1 MFYTPADRPY
11 VWSAVSGHAG
21 RETGDAGNQ
30 MKARMNEAFPAA
42 PLRHYSMFSS
52 WLRTRRFS
60 ELASRCIALV
70 LFTAVPFAMAGPPA
84 VSETLLTQRISFNE
98 HIRPILSENCFACH
112 GPDSGNREAGLRLDQ
127 PDPATAE
134 LDSGMRAIVPRGVDE
149 SELIARVIS
158 KDPDSVMPPSWAKLG
173 RLSPEQVSLLER
185 WIEEG
190 AEYEPHWAFV
200 AAKRPNARPVGVHP
214 IDVIVAE
221 KLEQRG
227 LAIQNEAD
235 RTTLIRRASF
245 DLTGLPPTPAEV
257 ESFTA
262 DSSRN
267 AYGQLLERLLASPR
281 YGERMAADWMDL
293 ARYSDS
299 YGFQVDR
306 PRPTMW
312 PWRDWVIDAFNEN
325 MPWDQFAL
333 WQLAGD
339 LLPGASND
347 QILATA
353 FNRLHQQENEGGSIE
368 EEYRVAY
375 INDRVTTFGTAF
387 LGLTL
392 ECCRCHDHKFD
403 PLSQKDFYSLFAFFD
418 DVDEAGLY
426 SFFTSATPTPKLRLL
441 NASMQTRLAAAEEAV
456 GEAAIALATAE
467 NAARTAVQAWL
478 KGQMKQPSTLTTPE
492 GDHLYGELVHYN
504 FDQRRKDGKFASLL
518 DPPPAHK
525 KKNTGKSEPHSKKQS
540 KTDNEKESPDHAAT
554 SPRNNTLVPGRNGQA
569 IKLTGDHPVRTP
581 VGNFHRSEPFS
592 ISLWLQVPTPYERAV
607 VFHRSQAWTDAAS
620 RGYELL
626 VDNGHLRWS
635 LIHFWPGD
643 AISVRVTEPLS
654 TGKWV
659 HVAVSSDGS
668 GRAAGLKVFI
678 NGHPAATDVIRD
690 NLTREIT
697 GGGGDTIT
705 IGERMRD
712 HGLKD
717 GIVDDFRVFDRALS
731 HLEIRDCF
739 TPGSLTKTLAM
750 GSDAESISS
759 YYVAATD
766 KNILSKRQ
774 ALEGARRARDDLVEK
789 LPEIMVMRELAEPK
803 QAYVLNRGDYDKRGE
818 PVSPATPEVLPPFPT
833 DQPRN
838 RLGLARWLIDPDHPL
853 LARVTVNRIWQSLF
867 GQGLVR
873 STEDLGNQATP
884 PEYPELLDLLAWK
897 FSHSEDEGGLD
908 WNVKALL
915 KFIMTSQVYRQ
926 QSLADAKTMTDDP
939 LNTWLARGPRH
950 RLPAEMIR
958 DGLLAACGLLVEKQG
973 GPPVKPYDLADSFKP
988 EKPASGDA
996 LYRRSLYTYWR
1007 RSGPAPVLEA
1017 FDVPNRVVCV
1027 AKRDTTNTPLHAF
1040 VLLNGPQFVEAA
1052 RALAESLL
1060 IEFPNDA
1067 TTALADGFY
1076 RLTSRRPDTKEQ
1088 GILKR
1093 MLSEQQDWYRNHP
1106 GEATKLLS
1114 VGQQPRNETLPEVET
1129 AALTAVFSG
1138 LLAHDESVVKQ

>member
-1 MFYTPADRPY
+1 MDFA
-11 VWSAVSGHAG
+11 
-21 RETGDAGNQ
+21 
-30 MKARMNEAFPAA
+30 
-42 PLRHYSMFSS
+42 
-52 WLRTRRFS
+52 WLRTCRFRG
-60 ELASRCIALV
+60 LAGCCVGVVIFIAV
-70 LFTAVPFAMAGPPA
+70 LPA
-84 VSETLLTQRISFNE
+84 LARTPAASKTPQQKRITFNE

-112 GPDSGNREAGLRLDQ
+112 GPDSDNREAGLRLDRSE
-127 PDPATAE
+127 AAIAE
-134 LDSGMRAIVPRGVDE
+134 LDSGMRAIVPHE
-149 SELIARVIS
+149 INKSELTARIIS
-158 KDPDSVMPPSWAKLG
+158 VDPDSVMPPPWAKIG
-173 RLSPEQVSLLER
+173 RLSTKQVRLLKR
-185 WIEEG
+185 WIKEG

-200 AAKRPNARPVGVHP
+200 APTKPNLGTASEHP
-214 IDVIVAE
+214 IDAIVSSRL
-221 KLEQRG
+221 KRRG
-227 LAIQNEAD
+227 LTIQPEAD

-245 DLTGLPPTPAEV
+245 DLTGLPPTPMEI
-257 ESFTA
+257 ESFNTN
-262 DSSRN
+262 SEPI
-267 AYGQLLERLLASPR
+267 AYDQLIQRLLASPR

-312 PWRDWVIDAFNEN
+312 PWRDWVIDAFNQN
-325 MPWDQFAL
+325 LPWDQFAL

-339 LLPGASND
+339 LLPHASD
-347 QILATA
+347 KQILATA

-403 PLSQKDFYSLFAFFD
+403 PLAQKEFYSLFAFFD

-426 SFFTSATPTPKLRLL
+426 SFFTPATPTPKLRLPDEQ
-441 NASMQTRLAAAEEAV
+441 MQARLAAAEEVAT
-456 GEAAIALATAE
+456 EAAVALATAE
-467 NAARTAVQAWL
+467 EAARAAVQAWMAD
-478 KGQMKQPSTLTTPE
+478 QTQQPPALVAPE
-492 GDHLYGELVHYN
+492 DDRLRGELVRHA
-504 FDQRRKDGKFASLL
+504 FDQRRKDGKFANLL
-518 DPPPAHK
+518 DMPPTRTDDQTDETAATPTNQK
-525 KKNTGKSEPHSKKQS
+525 KSA
-540 KTDNEKESPDHAAT
+540 NEKKPVDDAASSPGD
-554 SPRNNTLVPGRNGQA
+554 NILVPGHSGKA
-569 IKLTGDHPVRTP
+569 IKLTGDHPVKTQ
-581 VGNFHRSEPFS
+581 VGNFRRSEPFS
-592 ISLWLQVPTPYERAV
+592 VSLWLQVPTSYERAV
-607 VFHRSQAWTDAAS
+607 VFHRSKAWTDAGS

-626 VDNGHLRWS
+626 IDNGHLRWS
-635 LIHFWPGD
+635 LVHFWPGD
-643 AISVRVTEPLS
+643 AVSVRVTESLP
-654 TGKWV
+654 TGQWV

-668 GRAAGLKVFI
+668 GRAAGLKVFVD
-678 NGHPAATDVIRD
+678 GHPVATNIIRD

-712 HGLKD
+712 HGLNN
-717 GIVDDFRVFDRALS
+717 GLVDDFRVFDRALS
-731 HLEIRDCF
+731 LLEIRDCYA
-739 TPGSLTKTLAM
+739 PGSLAETLAT
-750 GSDAESISS
+750 GRNIEAIGD
-759 YYVAATD
+759 YYVATSDENAA
-766 KNILSKRQ
+766 NKRQ
-774 ALEGARRARDDLVEK
+774 ALEAARRVRDELAEK
-789 LPEIMVMRELAEPK
+789 PPEIMVMRELAEPK

-818 PVSPATPEVLPPFPT
+818 PVSPATPAILPPFPV

-873 STEDLGNQATP
+873 SVEDLGSQATP

-897 FSHSEDEGGLD
+897 FSHPTADGGLD

-926 QSLADAKTMTDDP
+926 RSIADAKTMADDP
-939 LNTWLARGPRH
+939 LNSWLARGPRH

-958 DGLLAACGLLVEKQG
+958 DGLLTACGLLVEKQG

-988 EKPASGDA
+988 EKPARGEA

-1017 FDVPNRVVCV
+1017 FDMPNRVVCV

-1040 VLLNGPQFVEAA
+1040 VLFNGPQFVEAS
-1052 RALAESLL
+1052 RVLAETLL
-1060 IEFPNDA
+1060 TE
-1067 TTALADGFY
+1067 LAGNASAAVAEGFY
-1076 RLTSRRPDTKEQ
+1076 RLTSRRPDKEEQ
-1088 GILKR
+1088 GILQK
-1093 MLSEQQDWYRNHP
+1093 MLADQQNWYRDHP
-1106 GEATKLLS
+1106 GEATKLLT
-1114 VGQQPRNETLPEVET
+1114 VGQRPRNEKLPEVET
-1129 AALTAVFSG
+1129 AALAAVLSG